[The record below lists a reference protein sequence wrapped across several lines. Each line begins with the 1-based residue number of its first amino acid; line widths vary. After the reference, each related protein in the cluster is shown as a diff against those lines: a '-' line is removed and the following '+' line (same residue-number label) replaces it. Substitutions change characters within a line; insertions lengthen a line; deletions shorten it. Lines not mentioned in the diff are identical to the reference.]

1 MDHILN
7 NSVFMKIQHC
17 TTKFNRNNID
27 RKTNKPQPRSTEGL
41 FPDPLLNRAEQTRRD
56 DDVIRT
62 PRRTVYDI
70 DYGTGIGP
78 WWAQGAGLNRG
89 FHRCICSGT
98 GDCRCINDSQFENT
112 SIYNELNEC

>member
-1 MDHILN
+1 MKNLFYIVLSILL
-7 NSVFMKIQHC
+7 FLILYKYYTI
-17 TTKFNRNNID
+17 
-27 RKTNKPQPRSTEGL
+27 NKEL
-41 FPDPLLNRAEQTRRD
+41 F
-56 DDVIRT
+56 
-62 PRRTVYDI
+62 TVYDI

-112 SIYNELNEC
+112 SIYPQYYFN